1 MLKDDATD
9 AVRRLEKESGAKV
22 KFIHV
27 VRNPFDNIATM
38 TLQHKEIKARGGD
51 HEVKVLRELTINSL
65 NTSAREEEHEVK
77 VLRDG
82 LIILTNQQIYGPYSC
97 RPRNDALKL
106 KKKKKKKLQVKP
118 PAADGWFHCQILNI
132 LWRHFMVHTLIDHI
146 MTS

>member
-106 KKKKKKKLQVKP
+106 KKKKKKNFK
-118 PAADGWFHCQILNI
+118 
-132 LWRHFMVHTLIDHI
+132 
-146 MTS
+146 